1 MRSAAIFIDAGYLF
15 SAGSD
20 LAYGSVVKRHKLEL
34 HEPEALI
41 QKIMDAANEC
51 WDGEPLRLL
60 RTYWYDGAFDGVP
73 SPTQILVGDL
83 PRVKLRLGR
92 LTAGGQKGV
101 DGLIILDLITLARNR
116 AVDVAIL
123 VSGDEDLRETA
134 LHAQS
139 FGLTMIVAGF
149 PSTLRQGQS
158 VLLLRE
164 ADHVISLSKADIE
177 PHLALA
183 AEASSSWATSPVPD
197 PVGQF
202 DHTSVSDQVAPEA
215 SSSHDGTGQQPISA
229 PDPSEADES
238 LQNLCRGV
246 VDDPRFESR
255 DAILDASGSSPRLT
269 RQADRVLIARLADL
283 TGNFP
288 VEQAL
293 VQRSRDMCLDLI
305 RKNSRFHNA

>member
-1 MRSAAIFIDAGYLF
+1 MRSAAIFVDAGYLF

-20 LAYGSVVKRHKLEL
+20 LAYGSVVKRHHVEL

-41 QKIMDAANEC
+41 RRVMTAASDC

-73 SPTQILVGDL
+73 SPTQITVGDL

-92 LTAGGQKGV
+92 MTAGGQKGV

-123 VSGDEDLRETA
+123 ISGDEDLRETA

-149 PSTLRQGQS
+149 PSTPRQGQS

-164 ADHVISLSKADIE
+164 ADHVVLLSKADIE
-177 PHLALA
+177 QHLVLTPEAQA
-183 AEASSSWATSPVPD
+183 AGVGVATPTVPD
-197 PVGQF
+197 SAGTVTE
-202 DHTSVSDQVAPEA
+202 TSM
-215 SSSHDGTGQQPISA
+215 SA

-238 LQNLCRGV
+238 LQSLCQGV
-246 VDDPRFESR
+246 VNDTRFV
-255 DAILDASGSSPRLT
+255 DIDTILDASGFSPRLT
-269 RQADRVLIARLADL
+269 RQADRVLIARLAEL
-283 TGNFP
+283 TGTFP
-288 VEQAL
+288 VDPDL
-293 VQRSRDMCLDLI
+293 VRRSRAMCVEFVI
-305 RKNSRFHNA
+305 KRSEVS